1 AEERGQVGGQ
11 GVDEV
16 LLLAVLVALDA
27 VEVVA
32 EALQAARA
40 QAPRQAAVDHV
51 ALVRAEADPG
61 AGVDH
66 PAHALEVALLEREG
80 ARAGSASG
88 DAQRAASQWSNTG
101 RGSAVEYRNPWTSWQ
116 PNSRSRATWSSDSTP
131 SAITS
136 MSKFFAI
143 RVIERTIALSPRLA
157 TRSRTN
163 ERSILTRSTGS
174 RCSNENETWPV
185 TKSS

>member
-1 AEERGQVGGQ
+1 VRLAEERGQVGGQ

-80 ARAGSASG
+80 ALAAGHGLAQHLSHGRAPP
-88 DAQRAASQWSNTG
+88 RAPAA
-101 RGSAVEYRNPWTSWQ
+101 RR
-116 PNSRSRATWSSDSTP
+116 
-131 SAITS
+131 
-136 MSKFFAI
+136 
-143 RVIERTIALSPRLA
+143 A
-157 TRSRTN
+157 TRSGRRASGRTPAAAAPWN
-163 ERSILTRSTGS
+163 TGIPGLRGS
-174 RCSNENETWPV
+174 RTRAAGRPGRPIPRPRRSLPCR
-185 TKSS
+185 SSSRSG